1 MKKKVFSIMAI
12 VAIAMTSC
20 EKEEVLD
27 SNQLGQA
34 VITGNVWA
42 DLDGR
47 DDVDASGLY
56 IPGLNPENVE
66 GITVTAEVD
75 TENWDQSPSQDP
87 NYIYAKKTYSAV
99 TDASGNYTLTIPATD
114 KAYQVELVFGTIYT
128 TKYIYTTD
136 GSEES
141 EGVSVTRASVYV
153 DIHKGAAVN
162 IRSEANN
169 VNQTNGNATE
179 YGSVTFQG
187 NVYVDWDGQIA
198 GSETAVGSAV
208 IGKTLE
214 FSYRSGY
221 TPSGVSQSTTF
232 SAVIAADGSY
242 SVTVPTNINGSHY
255 IALKMDDFIGSYT
268 DIAGFAST
276 SIYGYSYDDN
286 WKDGS
291 DGGLYA
297 VDIYLNST
305 PQ

>member
-1 MKKKVFSIMAI
+1 MAI

-27 SNQLGQA
+27 SNELGQA

-42 DLDGR
+42 DIDRR

-114 KAYQVELVFGTIYT
+114 KAYQVELMFGTIYT

-141 EGVSVTRASVYV
+141 EGVSVTRGSVYV
-153 DIHKGAAVN
+153 DIHKGATVN
-162 IRSEANN
+162 IRSEADN
-169 VNQTNGNATE
+169 VNKTNGNATE

-187 NVYVDWDGQIA
+187 IVYVDWDGQIS
-198 GSETAVGSAV
+198 GETAAGSAV

-214 FSYRSGY
+214 FSYRSG
-221 TPSGVSQSTTF
+221 
-232 SAVIAADGSY
+232 
-242 SVTVPTNINGSHY
+242 
-255 IALKMDDFIGSYT
+255 
-268 DIAGFAST
+268 
-276 SIYGYSYDDN
+276 
-286 WKDGS
+286 
-291 DGGLYA
+291 
-297 VDIYLNST
+297 
-305 PQ
+305 